1 MMLRSVNVGLPRKVK
16 FQRRTITT
24 GIFKVPVHRRVK
36 LRRLNFEGDKQAD
49 LKVHGGEY
57 KAVYSYPAEHY
68 DYWRAKLDGM
78 DLPFGIFGENLTTE
92 DMFEDEVNIGDEFR
106 IGSARLVATQP
117 RMPCYKLG
125 IRFGNMDM
133 VKKFMDSGR
142 PGIYFKVLNEGKIG
156 PGDTIELIRKDENE
170 VTVKDI
176 MRLYVKTDTEESRNT
191 IRRALR
197 IKYLPE
203 GWRSHFENQ
212 DKVQASE
219 GYKVSHELVDKGK

>member
-1 MMLRSVNVGLPRKVK
+1 MKVLSVNVGLPRRVK

-24 GIFKVPVHRRVK
+24 GIFKVPACRRLK
-36 LRRLNFEGDKQAD
+36 LSRLNFEGDKQAD

-68 DYWRAKLDGM
+68 DYWRAKLDRG

-92 DMFEDEVNIGDEFR
+92 NMFEDKVNIGDEFK

-125 IRFGNMDM
+125 VRFGNMDM
-133 VKKFMDSGR
+133 VKRFMVSGR
-142 PGIYFKVLNEGKIG
+142 PGIYFKVLDEGEIG
-156 PGDTIELIRKDENE
+156 PGDTIELVRKDEND

-176 MRLYVKTDTEESRNT
+176 VRLYLNTNSDEERNI
-191 IRRALR
+191 IRRA
-197 IKYLPE
+197 
-203 GWRSHFENQ
+203 
-212 DKVQASE
+212 
-219 GYKVSHELVDKGK
+219 

>member
-1 MMLRSVNVGLPRKVK
+1 MKVLSVNVGLPRRIK
-16 FQRRTITT
+16 FQRRIITT
-24 GIFKVPVHRRVK
+24 GIFKVPVRRKVK

-57 KAVYSYPAEHY
+57 KAVYSYPSEHY
-68 DYWRAKLDGM
+68 DYWKAKLDGS

-92 DMFEDEVNIGDEFR
+92 GMFEDKVNIGDEFK

-125 IRFGNMDM
+125 VRFGNLDM
-133 VKKFMDSGR
+133 VKKFMASGR
-142 PGIYFKVLNEGKIG
+142 PGIYFKVLNVGEIG
-156 PGDTIELIRKDENE
+156 PGDTIELLRKDENE

-176 MRLYVKTDTEESRNT
+176 VRLYLKTNTDEERNT

-203 GWRSHFENQ
+203 GWRSHFESQ
-212 DKVQASE
+212 VKVPGFE
-219 GYKVSHELVDKGK
+219 GYKVSHELVDKGI

>member
-1 MMLRSVNVGLPRKVK
+1 MKVLSVNVGLPRKVK

-24 GIFKVPVHRRVK
+24 GIFKAPVHRRVK
-36 LRRLNFEGDKQAD
+36 LRRLNLEGDKQAD

-57 KAVYSYPAEHY
+57 KAVYSYPSEHY
-68 DYWRAKLDGM
+68 DYWRAKLNGM
-78 DLPFGIFGENLTTE
+78 DLDFGIFGENLTTE
-92 DMFEDEVNIGDEFR
+92 DMFEDEVNIGDEFQ
-106 IGSARLVATQP
+106 IGSAKLVATQP

-142 PGIYFKVLNEGKIG
+142 PGIYFKVLSEGEIG

-176 MRLYVKTDTEESRNT
+176 VRLYVKADTEERRKT

-212 DKVQASE
+212 VEVPASE
-219 GYKVSHELVDKGK
+219 SYKLSHELVDKGK

>member
-1 MMLRSVNVGLPRKVK
+1 MNVGLPRKVK

-24 GIFKVPVHRRVK
+24 GIFKVPVRRRIK
-36 LRRLNFEGDKQAD
+36 LGRLNFEGDKQAD

-57 KAVYSYPAEHY
+57 KPVYSYPAEHY

-106 IGSARLVATQP
+106 IGSARIVATQP
-117 RMPCYKLG
+117 IMPCYKLG

-133 VKKFMDSGR
+133 IKKFMASGR

-156 PGDTIELIRKDENE
+156 PGDTIELIRRDENE

-176 MRLYVKTDTEESRNT
+176 VRLYLKTDTDERRNT
-191 IRRALR
+191 IKRALR

-212 DKVQASE
+212 VKVPAFE

>member
-1 MMLRSVNVGLPRKVK
+1 MKVLSVNVGLPRKVK

-24 GIFKVPVHRRVK
+24 GIFKVPVRRRIK
-36 LRRLNFEGDKQAD
+36 LGRLNFEGDKQAD

-57 KAVYSYPAEHY
+57 EPVYCYPAEHY

-106 IGSARLVATQP
+106 IGSARIVATQP
-117 RMPCYKLG
+117 RMPYYKLG

-133 VKKFMDSGR
+133 IKKFMASDR

-156 PGDTIELIRKDENE
+156 PGDTIELIRRDENE

-176 MRLYVKTDTEESRNT
+176 VRLYLKTDTDERRNT
-191 IRRALR
+191 IKRALR

-212 DKVQASE
+212 VKVPAFE

>member
-1 MMLRSVNVGLPRKVK
+1 MNVGLPRKVK
-16 FQRRTITT
+16 FQRRPIAT
-24 GIFKVPVHRRVK
+24 GIFKVPVRRRVK

-68 DYWRAKLDGM
+68 DYWRGKLDGM
-78 DLPFGIFGENLTTE
+78 DLPFGIFGENLTTQ

-133 VKKFMDSGR
+133 VKKFMASRR
-142 PGIYFKVLNEGKIG
+142 PGIYFKVLNEGEIG

-176 MRLYVKTDTEESRNT
+176 VRLYVKKDTDERRNT

-212 DKVQASE
+212 VKGPAFE

>member
-1 MMLRSVNVGLPRKVK
+1 MKVLSVNVGLPRRVK

-24 GIFKVPVHRRVK
+24 GIFKVPACRRLK

-68 DYWRAKLDGM
+68 DYWRAKLDRG

-92 DMFEDEVNIGDEFR
+92 NMFEDKVNIGDEFK

-125 IRFGNMDM
+125 VRFGNMDM
-133 VKKFMDSGR
+133 VKKFMVSAR
-142 PGIYFKVLNEGKIG
+142 PGIYFKVLDEGEIG
-156 PGDTIELIRKDENE
+156 PGDTIELVRKDEND

-176 MRLYVKTDTEESRNT
+176 VRLYLKTNSDEERNI

-197 IKYLPE
+197 IKYLPD
-203 GWRSHFENQ
+203 GWRSHFESQ
-212 DKVQASE
+212 FKVPVFE
-219 GYKVSHELVDKGK
+219 DYKVSHEIVDKGK